1 MNPLYEQM
9 RNQQNMNGF
18 MQRLEYLKRTF
29 HGDPN
34 AKIQEMLNSGQITQE
49 QYNRA
54 VQQASQIQRLLGG
67 R

>member
-9 RNQQNMNGF
+9 NNQQNMNGF

-29 HGDPN
+29 KGDPN

-54 VQQASQIQRLLGG
+54 VQQASQIQRLLG

>member
-9 RNQQNMNGF
+9 NNQQNMNGF

-29 HGDPN
+29 NGDPN

-54 VQQASQIQRLLGG
+54 VRQASQIQRLLG